1 LLTTSFGVFSAG
13 KLHITQN
20 ITDAIKNQDL
30 SKLSPITLDTPNFL
44 WPNFAKV
51 VPESVFNQRV
61 IVVPDGFLPP
71 GKNNG
76 GVYLVVM
83 DSTDITK
90 TVKTVTITHNK
101 SGYFYHMGFWMDLN
115 GDGRMDFLTAK
126 SNAKVGQGELVWYEH
141 PAEGLDA
148 TENWTEHIITTG
160 PDVEFDAVMMD

>member
-1 LLTTSFGVFSAG
+1 M
-13 KLHITQN
+13 
-20 ITDAIKNQDL
+20 
-30 SKLSPITLDTPNFL
+30 TLDTPNFL

-76 GVYLVVM
+76 GIYLTLL
-83 DSTDITK
+83 DSSDITK

-126 SNAKVGQGELVWYEH
+126 SNAKAVKANSSGTSILRK
-141 PAEGLDA
+141 GLMQV
-148 TENWTEHIITTG
+148 NTG
-160 PDVEFDAVMMD
+160 PSISSQVVQTLSLTQ